1 MVKRN
6 QKSIA
11 QRNQAPETPQ
21 NISKKELKEKL
32 EKAPQWDLEIKAP
45 SGKQTPN
52 QSFQLQIKAL
62 DAETNKIDLAC
73 NNQVVVSSF
82 TTGAQFSLDGS
93 VWIEELNGQFASGI
107 LNLYARGR
115 TDKELMISASAA
127 NSRPARIAIPVEKSR
142 RQKRQEGER
151 VQNLM
156 EKIGIENVAGLDYS
170 IGEVKGSSEDINQV
184 LSKIESGDLIVAGKE
199 IIESPDGTKKV
210 ILRLQP
216 ATTKNAD
223 EKTAP

>member
-1 MVKRN
+1 
-6 QKSIA
+6 
-11 QRNQAPETPQ
+11 
-21 NISKKELKEKL
+21 
-32 EKAPQWDLEIKAP
+32 
-45 SGKQTPN
+45 
-52 QSFQLQIKAL
+52 
-62 DAETNKIDLAC
+62 
-73 NNQVVVSSF
+73 
-82 TTGAQFSLDGS
+82 
-93 VWIEELNGQFASGI
+93 
-107 LNLYARGR
+107 
-115 TDKELMISASAA
+115 
-127 NSRPARIAIPVEKSR
+127 
-142 RQKRQEGER
+142 
-151 VQNLM
+151 M